1 MKENQNHNIP
11 FQVETI
17 IQSMMNKTERQ
28 HIRENY
34 RLRLEAIRDV
44 IDKSIKRYNEET
56 WMSSSNLR
64 KKK

>member
-17 IQSMMNKTERQ
+17 IQSMMNKTER
-28 HIRENY
+28 HHVRENY
-34 RLRLEAIRDV
+34 KLRLEAIRDV
-44 IDKSIKRYNEET
+44 IDKSIKRYNEDT
-56 WMSSSNLR
+56 WMGSSNLR